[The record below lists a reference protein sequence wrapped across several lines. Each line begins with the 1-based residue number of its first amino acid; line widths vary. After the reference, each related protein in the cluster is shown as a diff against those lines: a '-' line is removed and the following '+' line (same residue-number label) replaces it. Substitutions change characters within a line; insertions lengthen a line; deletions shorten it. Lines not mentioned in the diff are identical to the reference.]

1 MIKCKTDTCFAF
13 FLDLFEKIAYNQL
26 KINERSAIDMF
37 GKDKYVPKSTNELVY
52 HSKVTAQDIWP
63 KVFAFFVYAASFV
76 LWMYL
81 DKAYYNFGSK
91 IITPLT
97 AAMYV
102 VGAVFAILLP
112 SQRKETT
119 NHTKWFVLGYLAIMF
134 VYKFVIAAIGGV
146 SSDSLAAAFNQ
157 SLPVTTG
164 TAIAGWLQN
173 LLWIIAITY
182 PIGFFTMQAKKIPQ
196 FIKARNKNQ
205 AIRQIRD
212 IRDNTKPY

>member
-1 MIKCKTDTCFAF
+1 
-13 FLDLFEKIAYNQL
+13 
-26 KINERSAIDMF
+26 MF
-37 GKDKYVPKSTNELVY
+37 RQNKYVPKSNNELVY
-52 HSKVTAQDIWP
+52 RTKVTANDILP
-63 KVFAFFVYAASFV
+63 KIVACFVYIASFL

-81 DKAYYNFGSK
+81 DKAYYNFGSM

-97 AAMYV
+97 CAMYC
-102 VGAVFAILLP
+102 VGAFFAVLLP
-112 SQRKETT
+112 SQKKETV
-119 NHTKWFVLGYLAIMF
+119 NHTKWFVLGYLGIMF
-134 VYKFVIAAIGGV
+134 VYKFVIAAVGGV

-157 SLPVTTG
+157 AIPASTG

-196 FIKARNKNQ
+196 FIKTRSKGQ